1 MSKAK
6 LNENKLMCLLT
17 ECLLNRRVCELK
29 TLRDLFEWNVCANIW
44 STDLL
49 LMSPSTLCLNKTKYD
64 PSRHMRIRIFEQLF
78 CRWQMMK
85 MCFLAEGLFDFH
97 FLFKNEMN
105 EIGVCE
111 NDKNRD
117 YHFERTFGFY
127 HLSSLFVSF
136 LWFDPIDRI
145 SDL

>member
-1 MSKAK
+1 MSVQNLIDRFVANVTVYVMSKQNKVRFFSAYANSNFWTIV
-6 LNENKLMCLLT
+6 LQMANDENVFVGRGIVWL
-17 ECLLNRRVCELK
+17 
-29 TLRDLFEWNVCANIW
+29 
-44 STDLL
+44 S
-49 LMSPSTLCLNKTKYD
+49 
-64 PSRHMRIRIFEQLF
+64 
-78 CRWQMMK
+78 
-85 MCFLAEGLFDFH
+85 